1 MNIYECFKDTVQY
14 QPRLV
19 KGTIAHIVN
28 EAVQQPRFV
37 DAGEWMLESMKLSNI
52 ITASTNDDGKY
63 TLLRATSARREAVEK
78 IPKLLTAWYL
88 ILSNPSEDSTI
99 PADLS
104 DFDVEQLSSVIMSFD
119 LVVV

>member
-1 MNIYECFKDTVQY
+1 MNIYECFMDTVQY

-37 DAGEWMLESMKLSNI
+37 DAGEWMLESMRLSKI
-52 ITASTNDDGKY
+52 IAANTNDDGKY
-63 TLLRATSARREAVEK
+63 NLLRATRARRQAVEQ

-99 PADLS
+99 PADLA

>member
-1 MNIYECFKDTVQY
+1 MNIYECFIDTVQY

-37 DAGEWMLESMKLSNI
+37 DAGEWMLESMVLSNI
-52 ITASTNDDGKY
+52 ITKSTNNEGTY
-63 TLLRATSARREAVEK
+63 TLLRATSARREAMEQ

-88 ILSNPSEDSTI
+88 VLNDPSSDSTL
-99 PADLS
+99 PS
-104 DFDVEQLSSVIMSFD
+104 DITDMSIEQLSSVIMSFD

>member
-1 MNIYECFKDTVQY
+1 MNIYECFIDTVQY

-37 DAGEWMLESMKLSNI
+37 DAGEWMLESMMLSNI
-52 ITASTNDDGKY
+52 ITKSKNNEGTY
-63 TLLRATSARREAVEK
+63 TLLRATSARREAMK
-78 IPKLLTAWYL
+78 QIPKLLTAWYL
-88 ILSNPSEDSTI
+88 VLNDPSSDSTL
-99 PADLS
+99 PS
-104 DFDVEQLSSVIMSFD
+104 DVTGMSIEQLSSVIMAFD

>member
-1 MNIYECFKDTVQY
+1 MNIYECFIDTVQY

-37 DAGEWMLESMKLSNI
+37 DAGEWMLESMMLSNI
-52 ITASTNDDGKY
+52 ITKSKNNEGTY
-63 TLLRATSARREAVEK
+63 TLLRATSARREAMEQ

-88 ILSNPSEDSTI
+88 VLNDPSSDSTL
-99 PADLS
+99 PS
-104 DFDVEQLSSVIMSFD
+104 DVTGMSIEQLSSVIMAFD

>member
-1 MNIYECFKDTVQY
+1 MNIYECFIDTVQY

-37 DAGEWMLESMKLSNI
+37 DAGEWMLESMMLSNI
-52 ITASTNDDGKY
+52 IAKSKNKEGTY
-63 TLLRATSARREAVEK
+63 TLLRATSARREAMEQ

-88 ILSNPSEDSTI
+88 VLNDPSSDSTL
-99 PADLS
+99 PS
-104 DFDVEQLSSVIMSFD
+104 DVTGMSIEQLSSVIMAFD